1 MERAPK
7 RPEGNPSPAVVWNR
21 LRELQA
27 LCGKDVGLLFIGGVD
42 GKFNIGSTRAINFV
56 LSGLS
61 GREICQQINDEL
73 EDVSFMFSLPLFAA
87 LQFLSD
93 CVDYQ
98 RKRVI
103 SACWEQRT
111 VLEIDGKFFH
121 TSFARSSFATRAL
134 PTSLMVSLAANF
146 RAHW

>member
-27 LCGKDVGLLFIGGVD
+27 LCGKDVGLLFICGVD
-42 GKFNIGSTRAINFV
+42 GKFNIGSTRAINYV

-61 GREICQQINDEL
+61 GREICQQIHDEL
-73 EDVSFMFSLPLFAA
+73 EDVSFSFSLTIIPNLNSF
-87 LQFLSD
+87 FSD
-93 CVDYQ
+93 GIGYHG
-98 RKRVI
+98 KRVI

-111 VLEIDGKFFH
+111 VLEIDGKF
-121 TSFARSSFATRAL
+121 L
-134 PTSLMVSLAANF
+134 PHELCENCL
-146 RAHW
+146 RR